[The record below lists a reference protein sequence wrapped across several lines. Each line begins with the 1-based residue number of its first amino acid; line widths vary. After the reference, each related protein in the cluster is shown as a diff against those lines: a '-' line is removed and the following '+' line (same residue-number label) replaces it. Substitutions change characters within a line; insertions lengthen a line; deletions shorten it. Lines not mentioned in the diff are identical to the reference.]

1 MEVLLGLVPKALA
14 QRVGGGGAR
23 VGTAESAREI
33 YDALRRTSDFTRAVR
48 ELTDLDGP
56 AAKSLGAARRTKREG
71 DAAFINGAHE
81 DAVRLYTE
89 AKGHPGHA
97 CHFFAPASV
106 IRTHYCY
113 LFFNFIF
120 FNSPVRSS
128 RTANVRTVQCRPRVC
143 LGYAASSRENTRE
156 RVEDPAPRLSSS
168 PPTKA
173 TTMHGRRRR
182 RRRRRR

>member
-33 YDALRRTSDFTRAVR
+33 HDALRRTSDFTRAVH

-56 AAKSLGAARRTKREG
+56 AAKSSGAARRTKREG

-89 AKGHPGHA
+89 AKGLQ
-97 CHFFAPASV
+97 CS
-106 IRTHYCY
+106 IRTRHHPTHN
-113 LFFNFIF
+113 FFFK
-120 FNSPVRSS
+120 SRLRSS
-128 RTANVRTVQCRPRVC
+128 RTTHLHRTV
-143 LGYAASSRENTRE
+143 
-156 RVEDPAPRLSSS
+156 
-168 PPTKA
+168 
-173 TTMHGRRRR
+173 
-182 RRRRRR
+182 